1 MLAYCHGNDLFLA
14 RSDGAEARKL
24 VTVPGIPYDPQ
35 FSPDETK
42 LRFSLRDQQSGG
54 RALWEISAQGTNP
67 HPLLPGLH
75 TPADEEHGK
84 WTPDG
89 KYFVFQSKGQIWVLP
104 EKTGFFR
111 RSIGTP
117 IRLTESPLNL
127 DSPLPGKDG
136 KKLFLVGH
144 RLSGELVRYDARSA
158 EFLPFLSGISAEF
171 VSFSKDGQWVAYVT
185 YPDGVLWR
193 SKVDGSERQAL
204 SNAEM
209 YARLPRWSPDGKR
222 IAFYGWDLEGKL
234 LVDNRITISAQ
245 PYKVYTVSRDGGVPE
260 QLIPNDPDPQSDPNW
275 SPDGSK
281 LVFAGRVDTE
291 SSVIRVLDLTS
302 HEITTLPESQG
313 YYSPRWSPDG
323 RYIAAMSA
331 KTDGIFL
338 FDLRT
343 RTWSDVTRLTA
354 GFPNWSADGRYLYF
368 VGRVTNR
375 AVLRIGILDHKVEVV
390 ADLKDLPTTGYWTAS
405 LTLTPDDAPLLLRN
419 NGTQD
424 IYSLDWEPAK

>member
-1 MLAYCHGNDLFLA
+1 
-14 RSDGAEARKL
+14 
-24 VTVPGIPYDPQ
+24 V
-35 FSPDETK
+35 
-42 LRFSLRDQQSGG
+42 
-54 RALWEISAQGTNP
+54 
-67 HPLLPGLH
+67 
-75 TPADEEHGK
+75 
-84 WTPDG
+84 
-89 KYFVFQSKGQIWVLP
+89 
-104 EKTGFFR
+104 
-111 RSIGTP
+111 
-117 IRLTESPLNL
+117 
-127 DSPLPGKDG
+127 
-136 KKLFLVGH
+136 VGH
-144 RLSGELVRYDARSA
+144 RLLGQLVRYDAKSA

-193 SKVDGSERQAL
+193 SKVDGSERQPL

-222 IAFYGWDLEGKL
+222 IVFYGWDLEGKL
-234 LVDNRITISAQ
+234 LVDNRVTISAQ
-245 PYKVYTVSRDGGVPE
+245 PFKVYAVSRDGGVPE
-260 QLIPNDPDPQSDPNW
+260 QLMPNDPDPQSDPNW

-281 LVFAGRVDTE
+281 IVFAGRVDTE

-302 HEITTLPESQG
+302 HEISNLPESQG

-343 RTWSDVTRLTA
+343 RKWSGLTQLTA

-375 AVLRIGILDHKVEVV
+375 AVLRIGILDRKVEVV

-405 LTLTPDDAPLLLRN
+405 LTLTPDDSPLLLRN

-424 IYSLDWEPAK
+424 IYSLDWETAK